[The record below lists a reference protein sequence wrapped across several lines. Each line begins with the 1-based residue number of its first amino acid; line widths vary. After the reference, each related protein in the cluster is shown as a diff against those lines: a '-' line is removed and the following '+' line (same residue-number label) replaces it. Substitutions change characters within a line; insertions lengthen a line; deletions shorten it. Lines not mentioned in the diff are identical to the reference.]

1 MLHIHDTVQDG
12 HVMKE
17 QVLIVEDEH
26 DTVELLRY
34 NLQKESY
41 QTVVARTGAEAISA
55 VQSHMPDIVLLDIM
69 LPELNGWDVCRML
82 RESVKGKS
90 VPIIML
96 TALSAED
103 ARIKAL
109 TLGADDF
116 LSKPFSLRE
125 LLLKIK
131 KLLDRQ
137 RTIRRLQAKE
147 HEHDTSMRYLVHE
160 LKNSMNVIG
169 GFSAL
174 GLRKEEVQEYLRTIN
189 VAAAHAESLL
199 NNASLLFQLEQ
210 QRGSMPV
217 CLLDIGKMVED
228 IVIIFH
234 DMAGKSG
241 GEIVL
246 ANNASSLI
254 MGNSTA
260 VRQVLINLLSNAIK
274 YNRNGG
280 KVWIKVEE
288 ANKQVIITIK
298 DEGGGIPRDEIP
310 KIFDKFYRGAGSE
323 QIKGA
328 GLGLYIVKLLMEAM
342 GGKIMAAST
351 PGDGSTF
358 TASFPRPDSPG
369 LNTEKDGHASYQ
381 LNES

>member
-274 YNRNGG
+274 YNRNSG